1 MKIFAIGDLH
11 LSFGPG
17 VEKPMDR
24 FGEEW
29 VNHAERLRANWMK
42 EISPVDTVIICGDI
56 SWGLRLEEAAADFEW
71 IRGLPGKKLLF
82 KGNHDLWWQSAGK
95 LNRLYGDENLIFVQ
109 NTAEIVTAGG
119 PPESGSP
126 EILEPP
132 KKIAVC
138 GSRGWICPGDDF
150 FGQDDKKIYER
161 ELMRLEMSLQDG
173 VKKGADEIIGVLHF
187 PPTNDKLQPSG
198 FTELMSSYGVKTC
211 VYGHLHGKEV
221 FPKGM
226 KGIFNGVRYELVS
239 LDYLGARPKE
249 VRS

>member
-119 PPESGSP
+119 PPESSPPESGSPECSPPESSPP
-126 EILEPP
+126 EILETP

-161 ELMRLEMSLQDG
+161 ELMRL
-173 VKKGADEIIGVLHF
+173 
-187 PPTNDKLQPSG
+187 
-198 FTELMSSYGVKTC
+198 
-211 VYGHLHGKEV
+211 
-221 FPKGM
+221 
-226 KGIFNGVRYELVS
+226 
-239 LDYLGARPKE
+239 
-249 VRS
+249 